1 MNFSEKLKEIRKN
14 EGLSQE
20 QLAEKIGVSRQAITK
35 WETGKGL
42 PDVENMVIIAEIF
55 KTTLDELL
63 RDSIAKQEQEKSVFV
78 SETIYD
84 IDCEKHFDVNIGNAA
99 VITLSSGTDEKLHIK
114 LSSETFDNLDTM
126 FKIKLDERKNR
137 LDVNCLNKNK
147 LSRYELEDALMV
159 EITLPDKYSD
169 HCEVSAC
176 VKLLVVKDLH
186 LRRLEY
192 DGTAERVRIS
202 GSSGS
207 LEFTSKTDYDITI
220 DKITGSLDINQ
231 WKAKAIVHLPEDNIV
246 KVINKGRKCDVYY
259 MKEDKVIEY
268 ENFTDSENELSVSG
282 IFSELII
289 DLTRK
294 IADGT
299 TDIPLIGS

>member
-63 RDSIAKQEQEKSVFV
+63 RGSATKQEQEKSVFV

-99 VITLSSGTDEKLHIK
+99 TIILSSGTDEKLHIK
-114 LSSETFDNLDTM
+114 LSSETFENLGTM
-126 FKIKLDERKNR
+126 FKIKLDEKNNK

-147 LSRYELEDALMV
+147 LSRYEVEDSLMV
-159 EITLPDKYSD
+159 EIVLPEKYSD
-169 HCEVSAC
+169 HCEITAS
-176 VKLLVVKDLH
+176 VKMLVIKDLH

-192 DGTAERVRIS
+192 DGDAKQVLIS
-202 GSSGS
+202 DSSGS
-207 LEFTSKTDYDITI
+207 LEFTGKTDYDITI
-220 DKITGSLDINQ
+220 DKITGRLDINQ
-231 WKAKAIVHLPEDNIV
+231 WKAKAIVHIPEENIV
-246 KVINKGRKCDVYY
+246 NVINKGRKCDVYY
-259 MKEDKVIEY
+259 IKENNVIEY
-268 ENFTDSENELSVSG
+268 ENFADSENELSVSG
-282 IFSELII
+282 IFSELAI
-289 DLTRK
+289 DLTK
-294 IADGT
+294 KK
-299 TDIPLIGS
+299 

>member
-63 RDSIAKQEQEKSVFV
+63 RGSAAKQEQEKSVFV

-84 IDCEKHFDVNIGNAA
+84 IDCDKHFDVNIGNAA
-99 VITLSSGTDEKLHIK
+99 TIILSSGTDEKLHIK
-114 LSSETFDNLDTM
+114 LSSETFENLGTM
-126 FKIKLDERKNR
+126 FKIKLDEKKNK

-147 LSRYELEDALMV
+147 LSRYEVEDSLMV
-159 EITLPDKYSD
+159 EIVLPKKYSD
-169 HCEVSAC
+169 HCEIAAS
-176 VKLLVVKDLH
+176 VKMLVIKDLH

-192 DGTAERVRIS
+192 DGDAKQVLIS
-202 GSSGS
+202 DSSVS
-207 LEFTSKTDYDITI
+207 LEFTAKTDYDITI
-220 DKITGSLDINQ
+220 DKITGKLDINQ
-231 WKAKAIVHLPEDNIV
+231 WRAKAIVHIPEENIV
-246 KVINKGRKCDVYY
+246 NVINKGRKCDVYY
-259 MKEDKVIEY
+259 IKENNVIEY
-268 ENFTDSENELSVSG
+268 ENFADGENELNVSG
-282 IFSELII
+282 IFSELVI
-289 DLTRK
+289 DLTK
-294 IADGT
+294 KK
-299 TDIPLIGS
+299 

>member
-55 KTTLDELL
+55 KTTLDDLL
-63 RDSIAKQEQEKSVFV
+63 RDSAARQKQEAPVYT

-99 VITLSSGTDEKLHIK
+99 TIILSSGTDEKLHIK
-114 LSSETFDNLDTM
+114 LSSETLENLDTM
-126 FKIKLDERKNR
+126 FKIKLDVKKNK
-137 LDVNCLNKNK
+137 LDVNCVNKNK
-147 LSRYELEDALMV
+147 LSHYEAEDSLTV
-159 EITLPDKYSD
+159 TITLPNKYSD
-169 HCEVSAC
+169 HCEIEAS
-176 VKLLVVKDLH
+176 VKLLVIKDLH

-192 DGTAERVRIS
+192 DGNAAQVLIS
-202 GSSGS
+202 NSSGS
-207 LEFTSKTDYDITI
+207 LEFTAKTNYNITI

-231 WKAKAIVHLPEDNIV
+231 WKAKAIVHIPEENM
-246 KVINKGRKCDVYY
+246 VI
-259 MKEDKVIEY
+259 
-268 ENFTDSENELSVSG
+268 S
-282 IFSELII
+282 
-289 DLTRK
+289 
-294 IADGT
+294 
-299 TDIPLIGS
+299 